1 MTTSVNRPP
10 PLSSWQEASVADEPT
25 AIDFDS
31 GWGRTALWPSGAR
44 WRGIVWSLAI
54 FCAYAGVALLYPF
67 TETSGVALLW
77 MPNAVLF
84 TALLRFRPR
93 DWPYVYVIG
102 LLAEVA
108 ADLTYGVAPHHA
120 LYFGFV
126 NAIEATLALL
136 CAALIAGG
144 RNNIGLLTVRGVA
157 AVIITC
163 VMVPALTGT
172 IGAIGSVWTF
182 GSDYFTGWRTWWF
195 GDSLGLLVAIPV
207 GLLLRDAVR
216 SVALRRPTPVALGS
230 AGAAALLMVI
240 SGVLA
245 ASGIPWGAQQTAL
258 AAAVLLSLT
267 FGAVG
272 APIAAVA
279 TATATL
285 IGLAQHEGF
294 GSAQQ
299 EQALL
304 FVVFAAI
311 YSIAATTESANRT
324 LTQLSKVRNQ
334 LALQSRT
341 DELTGL
347 SNRRVLNENLELL
360 WAWCVRE
367 SKPVAMLMVDVDCF
381 HQYNATYGH
390 PAGDSVLK
398 KIAAVIQD
406 AAHRKTD
413 LIIRYGGEEFLIVL
427 PDANLD
433 HAEKVANRIHQ
444 QIRDLNIEHSS
455 SSVDSMLTVSIGA
468 LVVRQAKH
476 GSATTSLKRCDD
488 LLYEAKETGRNRTVA
503 ERLQHSLELPEV
515 DSHNA
520 QINL

>member
-1 MTTSVNRPP
+1 MGLGVKKVTATVNPPP
-10 PLSSWQEASVADEPT
+10 PLSSGEEASASDLPT
-25 AIDFDS
+25 DHSDG
-31 GWGRTALWPSGAR
+31 GWGRAVFWPHGAR
-44 WRGIVWSLAI
+44 WRGGMWFLII
-54 FCAYAGVALLYPF
+54 FCVYAGFAFLYPF
-67 TETSGVALLW
+67 TETGGVALLW
-77 MPNAVLF
+77 MPNAVLV

-93 DWPYVYVIG
+93 DWPYVYAAG
-102 LLAEVA
+102 LVAEVA
-108 ADLTYGVAPHHA
+108 ADLTFDVAPHQG

-126 NAIEATLALL
+126 NAIEATLVLL

-144 RNNIGLLTVRGVA
+144 RNNIGLLSVRGVA
-157 AVIITC
+157 AVIIAS
-163 VMVPALTGT
+163 VMVPALTGA

-182 GSDYFTGWRTWWF
+182 GSDYFTAWRIWWF
-195 GDSLGLLVAIPV
+195 GDSLGLMVAIPV

-216 SVALRRPTPVALGS
+216 SVALRRPTPVAIGG
-230 AGAAALLMVI
+230 AGAATLMLVV
-240 SGVLA
+240 SATLA

-272 APIAAVA
+272 APIAAAA

-285 IGLAQHEGF
+285 IGLAQGEGF
-294 GSAQQ
+294 GTTQQ

-311 YSIAATTESANRT
+311 YSIAATTESADRT
-324 LTQLSKVRNQ
+324 LAQLSKARNQ
-334 LALQSRT
+334 LAIQSRT

-347 SNRRVLNENLELL
+347 SNRRVLDENLELL

-390 PAGDSVLK
+390 LAGDSVLK
-398 KIAAVIQD
+398 RLAAVFQD
-406 AAHRKTD
+406 AASRKTD

-433 HAEKVANRIHQ
+433 HAGKLANRIHQ
-444 QIRDLNIEHSS
+444 QVRDLNIENSS
-455 SSVDSMLTVSIGA
+455 SFVDSMLTVSIGA
-468 LVVRQAKH
+468 LAVPQAKH
-476 GSATTSLKRCDD
+476 GSAIAGLERCDG
-488 LLYEAKETGRNRTVA
+488 LLYEAKHTGRNRTVA
-503 ERLQHSLELPEV
+503 VQ
-515 DSHNA
+515 
-520 QINL
+520 Q